1 MNKLPVFEKRS
12 LHEYPIQDYAI
23 IGNCETAALINS
35 DGGIDW
41 LCLPAFDAP
50 SFFGALLDREQGGAF
65 SVHPADAYRV
75 ERRYFED
82 SAILETR
89 FVTGHGTL
97 LLTDFFVTAR
107 EPHARFYDF
116 TSLHPTRK
124 LVRLLEVESGEA
136 AVVDLRIAARPDYA
150 RRPAAW
156 RSIEGG
162 FECAEAALFSNLP
175 LAEQGGDIALQFT
188 LEAGRACFFVLDSAK
203 PDARRP
209 PNAQAVRQWLRI
221 TQAFWREWNL
231 FNYYRGPHQQFIRR
245 SAVTLKLM
253 TYAPSG
259 AIVAAPTTSLP
270 ERLGSDLNWDYR
282 YTWVRDTAL
291 FINTLFRLGYSG
303 EAKAYFGFITA
314 KHGAQRSDGTDA
326 DLPVLLPIR
335 DGTSDDEGTLDH
347 LAGYR
352 NSRPVRQGN
361 RAKDQLQLDNYGH
374 FLQSLFFWKHT
385 GGKLDEAKRGMA
397 LDALAILRRRWSE
410 PDNGIWEP
418 QDRLQ
423 RTYSKVSAWLAFQRA
438 GDLGLASRE
447 EVQKL
452 CAEIHAQILEC
463 GVHKHDG
470 RTYLAEHYGGAM
482 IDATA
487 LLAFTTGFL
496 PEPLARS
503 TREEIERRL
512 AVGPWLYRSDTHR
525 ASGEGA
531 FVLCSFWRI
540 GQLIR
545 EGELDCAESLLE
557 QIIAAASPLGL
568 YAEQIDPVSGD
579 FLGNFPQAFSHLG
592 LIATVLD
599 LQQAKAQPRFS
610 GRPDHEKFQHGVGCT
625 IGVRGVLA
633 GFRRAPRTFRLLFSN
648 RSKWR

>member
-1 MNKLPVFEKRS
+1 M
-12 LHEYPIQDYAI
+12 HEYPIQDYAL
-23 IGNCETAALINS
+23 IGNCETGALINS

-50 SFFGALLDREQGGAF
+50 SFFGALLDRDLGGEF
-65 SVHPADAYRV
+65 SIRPADTYRV
-75 ERRYFED
+75 ERRYIED
-82 SAILETR
+82 TAILETR
-89 FVTGHGTL
+89 FVTRQGTVR
-97 LLTDFFVTAR
+97 LTDFFVIAR
-107 EPHARFYDF
+107 DPHARFYDF

-124 LVRLLEVESGEA
+124 LVRCLELENGGN
-136 AVVDLRIAARPDYA
+136 VVINLHVAARPDYA
-150 RRPAAW
+150 QRRPAW

-175 LAEQGGDIALQFT
+175 LAEQDGDIVLRFT
-188 LEAGRACFFVLDSAK
+188 LEAGRACFFVLDGAES
-203 PDARRP
+203 RRP
-209 PNAQAVRQWLRI
+209 PDLEVVRKWVDI

-231 FNYYRGPHQQFIRR
+231 FNYYRGPHQPIIRR
-245 SAVTLKLM
+245 SAVTLKLL

-270 ERLGSDLNWDYR
+270 ERLGGDLNWDYR

-303 EAKAYFGFITA
+303 EAKAYFQFVTS
-314 KHGAQRSDGTDA
+314 KCSRQTSNDTDA
-326 DLPVLLPIR
+326 DLAVLLPIR
-335 DGTSDDEGTLDH
+335 DGTPAGEEALDH

-352 NSRPVRQGN
+352 GSRPVRHGN

-374 FLQSLFFWKHT
+374 FLQSLFFWTHT
-385 GGKLDEAKRGMA
+385 GGTLDETKRRMA
-397 LDALAILRRRWSE
+397 SDALAILRRRWLE

-418 QDRLQ
+418 QERRQ
-423 RTYSKVSAWLAFQRA
+423 RIYSKVSAWLAFQRA
-438 GDLGLASRE
+438 GDLGLISRQ
-447 EVQKL
+447 EVQRL
-452 CAEIHAQILEC
+452 CAEIHAQVLEH
-463 GVHKHDG
+463 GLHERDG
-470 RTYLAEHYGGAM
+470 RKYLAEHYGGDI

-496 PEPLARS
+496 SEPVARS

-525 ASGEGA
+525 ESGEGA
-531 FVLCSFWRI
+531 FVLCSLWRI

-545 EGELDCAESLLE
+545 EGDLARAETLLE
-557 QIIAAASPLGL
+557 EIIAAASPLGL
-568 YAEQIDPVSGD
+568 YAEEIDPVSGD

-592 LIATVLD
+592 LISMVLD
-599 LQQAKAQPRFS
+599 LQQAKAQPGFA
-610 GRPDHEKFQHGVGCT
+610 GRPDHEKFQRGVGHT

-633 GFRRAPRTFRLLFSN
+633 GFWRAPQTFRLLLFN